1 MQSKPRALLNIQTTA
16 TASTPMQPASS
27 SVRPK
32 PSRPH
37 GFKSAISNMFQP
49 SSDPDFEV
57 VALQQ
62 TTGPLSLDAKTVDA
76 GAGMGSRDF
85 SAEGASKCFYYPED
99 YYDDVTDT
107 PIETGTPV
115 LTMAPETL
123 SRSYRKLL
131 SKRYSYSSLYSGDPT
146 LKRTYTRP
154 DLDAFSYSQ
163 PSHRLPSGTTD
174 SEIHSYDYLT
184 RTDVTTTDPDFTQ
197 TEFDNDDFETSSRT
211 SQESTHTI
219 HNMSMLPIV
228 APERTTIPLVDQRRP
243 SASGHSQLL
252 ETYAG
257 IMGEIGDLV
266 PEHALSP
273 QALSAQMS
281 RRKMSASA
289 LHMEDLLL
297 LQAMSSPTS
306 EGDKTPRR
314 RITPQPSTYS
324 LLGAYDDSNA
334 DTESYRND
342 SISSSAPTELSA
354 SHDIEF
360 VIEEY
365 YVKHWV
371 PSVLEG
377 EVSSDSGSSNGQ
389 SPITPA
395 DPQALIAPSAEQ
407 DEASKFSIS
416 VYETAPEP
424 ESTASPPSILSETSN
439 SSVELVGDATP
450 ASVFE
455 PDAEEGLE
463 IDEDHHHR
471 SRGEQLIVSKV
482 TRVITLNRMRVIQN
496 VELKVEPIAKV
507 ESVLVTPTL
516 AAKPG
521 PSAYNLNTRSSLAT
535 LASVSEMKSPVSAVS
550 SSASTVVVAHT
561 PPTPVVMTDGKSRG
575 KQQKLKEDDGH
586 AKSGKDVKKRRSGL
600 SNFLQF
606 LASS

>member
-1 MQSKPRALLNIQTTA
+1 MQSKPRALLNIQTA
-16 TASTPMQPASS
+16 AIASTPMQPASS
-27 SVRPK
+27 TVRPK
-32 PSRPH
+32 ASRPH
-37 GFKSAISNMFQP
+37 GFKSAISNMFQA

-57 VALQQ
+57 VALRQ
-62 TTGPLSLDAKTVDA
+62 TTAPVLHDAQTAEA
-76 GAGMGSRDF
+76 GVGMGSRDF
-85 SAEGASKCFYYPED
+85 SAEGVSKCFYYPED
-99 YYDDVTDT
+99 YGDTTDT
-107 PIETGTPV
+107 PVETGTPV
-115 LTMAPETL
+115 LTIAPDTL

-131 SKRYSYSSLYSGDPT
+131 SRRYSYSSLYSGDPT
-146 LKRTYTRP
+146 LKRTYTKP

-163 PSHRLPSGTTD
+163 PSHRLHSGTTD
-174 SEIHSYDYLT
+174 SEVDSYDYLT
-184 RTDVTTTDPDFTQ
+184 RTDATTTDPDFTQ
-197 TEFDNDDFETSSRT
+197 SEFDNDDFETSSRT

-243 SASGHSQLL
+243 SGSGHTQLL

-266 PEHALSP
+266 PEDALSP

-297 LQAMSSPTS
+297 LQAMSSPNS
-306 EGDKTPRR
+306 EGEKTPRR
-314 RITPQPSTYS
+314 RITPQTSTYS
-324 LLGAYDDSNA
+324 ILGAYDDSSNA
-334 DTESYRND
+334 DTESYRNN

-377 EVSSDSGSSNGQ
+377 EVSSDSGSSNEH
-389 SPITPA
+389 SPITPT
-395 DPQALIAPSAEQ
+395 DPQALIAPSAEE
-407 DEASKFSIS
+407 DEASKFTIS
-416 VYETAPEP
+416 VYETAPGC
-424 ESTASPPSILSETSN
+424 ESSGSPPSILSET

-455 PDAEEGLE
+455 PDADDEELN
-463 IDEDHHHR
+463 EDQHHR
-471 SRGEQLIVSKV
+471 SPGEQLIVSKV

-507 ESVLVTPTL
+507 ESVTPTL
-516 AAKPG
+516 AKPG
-521 PSAYNLNTRSSLAT
+521 PAMTTPAYNLNTRSSLAT
-535 LASVSEMKSPVSAVS
+535 MSSVPDMKSPVSAVS
-550 SSASTVVVAHT
+550 STASTVVGAHT
-561 PPTPVVMTDGKSRG
+561 LPTAVVMTDGKNRG
-575 KQQKLKEDDGH
+575 KQQKLKESDGGV
-586 AKSGKDVKKRRSGL
+586 KSGKEVKKRRSGL
-600 SNFLQF
+600 TSFLQF

>member
-37 GFKSAISNMFQP
+37 GFKSAISNMFQA

-57 VALQQ
+57 VALPQ
-62 TTGPLSLDAKTVDA
+62 TTVPLSLEAKTPDV
-76 GAGMGSRDF
+76 GVGMSSRDF
-85 SAEGASKCFYYPED
+85 SAEGVSKCFYYANED

-107 PIETGTPV
+107 PV
-115 LTMAPETL
+115 LTVAPETL

-131 SKRYSYSSLYSGDPT
+131 SRRYSYSSLYSGDPT
-146 LKRTYTRP
+146 LKRTYTKP

-174 SEIHSYDYLT
+174 SEVDSYDYLT

-243 SASGHSQLL
+243 SGSGHSQLL

-297 LQAMSSPTS
+297 LQAMSSPSS

-314 RITPQPSTYS
+314 RITPQTSTYS

-377 EVSSDSGSSNGQ
+377 EVSSDSGSSNER
-389 SPITPA
+389 SPIAPA
-395 DPQALIAPSAEQ
+395 DMQALIAPSAEE
-407 DEASKFSIS
+407 DEASKFTIS

-424 ESTASPPSILSETSN
+424 ESTGSPPSILSETSN

-455 PDAEEGLE
+455 PDAEEE
-463 IDEDHHHR
+463 EENDEDHHHR

-516 AAKPG
+516 AKPG
-521 PSAYNLNTRSSLAT
+521 PSMITPAYNLNTRSSLAT
-535 LASVSEMKSPVSAVS
+535 MASASEMKSPVSAVS
-550 SSASTVVVAHT
+550 STASTVVVAHT
-561 PPTPVVMTDGKSRG
+561 PPPVVMTDAKNRG
-575 KQQKLKEDDGH
+575 KQQKLKENEGG

-600 SNFLQF
+600 SSFLQF

>member
-1 MQSKPRALLNIQTTA
+1 M
-16 TASTPMQPASS
+16 
-27 SVRPK
+27 
-32 PSRPH
+32 
-37 GFKSAISNMFQP
+37 
-49 SSDPDFEV
+49 D
-57 VALQQ
+57 
-62 TTGPLSLDAKTVDA
+62 
-76 GAGMGSRDF
+76 
-85 SAEGASKCFYYPED
+85 
-99 YYDDVTDT
+99 
-107 PIETGTPV
+107 
-115 LTMAPETL
+115 
-123 SRSYRKLL
+123 
-131 SKRYSYSSLYSGDPT
+131 
-146 LKRTYTRP
+146 
-154 DLDAFSYSQ
+154 
-163 PSHRLPSGTTD
+163 
-174 SEIHSYDYLT
+174 SYDYLT

-197 TEFDNDDFETSSRT
+197 SEFDNDDFETSSRT

-228 APERTTIPLVDQRRP
+228 APERTTIPLVGQRRP
-243 SASGHSQLL
+243 SGSGHSQLL

-297 LQAMSSPTS
+297 LQAISIPNS

-377 EVSSDSGSSNGQ
+377 EVSSDSGSSNGR

-395 DPQALIAPSAEQ
+395 DPQALIALSAEE
-407 DEASKFSIS
+407 DEASKFTIS

-424 ESTASPPSILSETSN
+424 ESTGSLPSILSETSN

-455 PDAEEGLE
+455 PDAEEE
-463 IDEDHHHR
+463 ENDEDHHHI

-482 TRVITLNRMRVIQN
+482 TRLITLNRMRVIQN

-507 ESVLVTPTL
+507 ESVLVTPTS
-516 AAKPG
+516 AKPG
-521 PSAYNLNTRSSLAT
+521 PSMVTPAYNLNTRSSLGT
-535 LASVSEMKSPVSAVS
+535 MASGSEMKSPVSAVS
-550 SSASTVVVAHT
+550 STASTVVVAHT
-561 PPTPVVMTDGKSRG
+561 PPTAEVMTDSKSRG
-575 KQQKLKEDDGH
+575 KQQKLKKDDGH
-586 AKSGKDVKKRRSGL
+586 VKSGKDVKKRRSGL
-600 SNFLQF
+600 SSFLQF